1 MDTNKTVEILNL
13 GLIPYRDAWN
23 FQENLLG
30 EKVSE
35 KSIRRI
41 ESDLPFSNHQ
51 LILCEHPSTFT
62 LGKSGNPSNLLVDER
77 FLSDHQVDYIK
88 INRGGD
94 ITHHGPG
101 QCVGYPILDLECF
114 FTDIH
119 RYLRLLEETIILT
132 LRDFGIE
139 SGRYP
144 GYTGVWLEPEHPQR
158 ARKICAMGIRCSRW
172 ITMHGWALNV
182 NNDLTPFGWMVPC
195 GIRDKD
201 VTSLSRE
208 LEQKVDMN
216 LVHARILT
224 HFSAMFG
231 ATLLAKESPF
241 SHPLR

>member
-1 MDTNKTVEILNL
+1 MDTNKTIEILNL
-13 GLIPYRDAWN
+13 GLIPYRDAWD
-23 FQENLLG
+23 FQENLLS

-35 KSIRRI
+35 KSKRRI

-132 LRDFGIE
+132 LNDFGIE
-139 SGRYP
+139 SGRFP
-144 GYTGVWLEPEHPQR
+144 GYTGVWLEPDHPQR

-208 LEQKVDMN
+208 LGQKVNMS
-216 LVHARILT
+216 LVHERIIT

-231 ATLLAKESPF
+231 ATLMAKERPV